1 MFTIKPYHQSNFP
14 LLAHFVSN
22 LQDHER
28 KREPDLRQGADIASD
43 YARLLVERVA
53 EDAGTIFF
61 AWASEE
67 ALGFVC
73 VWKDRDDDPLLQE
86 MASSHA
92 YISDLFVIEQWRGKG
107 VAHALL
113 VAAEEAMQ
121 TKGCVRVRVCAKASN
136 SEAVRFYSDNG
147 YSPYEIVYAKT
158 LGQ

>member
-67 ALGFVC
+67 ALAACG
-73 VWKDRDDDPLLQE
+73 E
-86 MASSHA
+86 TT
-92 YISDLFVIEQWRGKG
+92 RG
-107 VAHALL
+107 
-113 VAAEEAMQ
+113 
-121 TKGCVRVRVCAKASN
+121 
-136 SEAVRFYSDNG
+136 
-147 YSPYEIVYAKT
+147 
-158 LGQ
+158 